1 MVLTSLSL
9 PQPDEDMMESSN
21 LIHCIYASAARSKY
35 SEAALFELLKRA
47 RMNNAG
53 LGVTGMLLYSDGSFF
68 QVIEGDAGV
77 VDALYTKI
85 AADPR
90 HEKVTQ
96 IIREPIRARQ
106 FDDWTMGYLKMTQQE
121 IETIEGLNDFFG
133 DATCLA
139 QIDGGRARKLLRS
152 FADGRWR
159 SRLGGVAERPA
170 LA

>member
-1 MVLTSLSL
+1 MTAKPVFQL
-9 PQPDEDMMESSN
+9 
-21 LIHCIYASAARSKY
+21 IYASAAAKEFRPSD
-35 SEAALFELLKRA
+35 LPDILRVA
-47 RMNNAG
+47 RETNG
-53 LGVTGMLLYSDGSFF
+53 PLGVTGMLLYSDGSFF